1 MEKKLSNENNE
12 LSSEKILGLLPHRYP
27 FALVDKVIEHL
38 PGERAVAVK
47 NVTINEPQ
55 FQGHFPEKPVV
66 PGVIIVE
73 MMAQTAAA
81 LIAYSIKEET
91 FDKIVYLMNISDTK
105 FRKPVFPG
113 DEVYSHVNATR
124 SRGRVWKFNGV
135 AKDSADKIIAEST
148 WSATIMDKN

>member
-1 MEKKLSNENNE
+1 MKTQILLDEIKE
-12 LSSEKILGLLPHRYP
+12 LIPHREP
-27 FALVDKVIEHL
+27 FLFLDKLYNIEKL
-38 PGERAVAVK
+38 TSATGYKVF
-47 NVTINEPQ
+47 NNDSF
-55 FQGHFPEKPVV
+55 FQGHFPEQPVV

-113 DEVYSHVNATR
+113 DAVYSYVTSTR
-124 SRGRVWKFNGV
+124 SRGRVWKFNDIS
-135 AKDSADKIIAEST
+135 KDVENRIIAEST
-148 WSATIMDKN
+148 WSATIMDKSNV

>member
-1 MEKKLSNENNE
+1 MKTQILLDEIKE
-12 LSSEKILGLLPHRYP
+12 LIPHREP
-27 FALVDKVIEHL
+27 FLFLDKLYNIEKL
-38 PGERAVAVK
+38 TSATGYKVF
-47 NVTINEPQ
+47 NNDSF
-55 FQGHFPEKPVV
+55 FQGHFPEQPVV

-113 DEVYSHVNATR
+113 DAVYSYVTSTR
-124 SRGRVWKFNGV
+124 SRGRVWKFNGIS
-135 AKDSADKIIAEST
+135 KDANSRIIAEST
-148 WSATIMDKN
+148 WSATIMDKSNA

>member
-1 MEKKLSNENNE
+1 MKTEILLDEIKE
-12 LSSEKILGLLPHRYP
+12 LIPHREP
-27 FALVDKVIEHL
+27 FLFLDKLFNIEKL
-38 PGERAVAVK
+38 TSATGYKVFK
-47 NVTINEPQ
+47 DDSFFN
-55 FQGHFPEKPVV
+55 GHFPELPVV

-91 FDKIVYLMNISDTK
+91 FDKIVYLMNISETK

-113 DEVYSHVNATR
+113 DEIYSHVVATR
-124 SRGRVWKFNGV
+124 SRGRVWKFNGI
-135 AKDSADKIIAEST
+135 AKDIENRIIAEST

>member
-1 MEKKLSNENNE
+1 MKTQILLDEIKE
-12 LSSEKILGLLPHRYP
+12 LIPHREP
-27 FALVDKVIEHL
+27 FLFLDKLYNIEKL
-38 PGERAVAVK
+38 TSATGYKVF
-47 NVTINEPQ
+47 NNDSF
-55 FQGHFPEKPVV
+55 FQGHFPEQPVV

-113 DEVYSHVNATR
+113 DAVYSYVTSTR
-124 SRGRVWKFNGV
+124 SRGRVWKFNGIS
-135 AKDSADKIIAEST
+135 KDVENRIIAEST

>member
-1 MEKKLSNENNE
+1 MKTEILIDEIKE
-12 LSSEKILGLLPHRYP
+12 LIPHREP
-27 FALVDKVIEHL
+27 FLFLDKLFNIEKL
-38 PGERAVAVK
+38 TSAVGYKVFK
-47 NVTINEPQ
+47 DDNF
-55 FQGHFPEKPVV
+55 FQGHFPEQPVV

-113 DEVYSHVNATR
+113 DEIYAYVSASR
-124 SRGRVWKFNGV
+124 SRGRVWKFNGI
-135 AKDSADKIIAEST
+135 ARDTDNKIIAEST
-148 WSATIMDKN
+148 WSATIMDKK